1 MATYLTDELI
11 SSSDFAKRFG
21 TYLSQIK
28 ENSVEKFA
36 ILKNNKIEAIM
47 VSKVKFEKMSEA
59 LKRIEKQE
67 FLESIQ
73 SGLDDV
79 KNKKTKP
86 IDSLWDEL

>member
-1 MATYLTDELI
+1 I

>member
-47 VSKVKFEKMSEA
+47 VSQEKFEKMNEA

-73 SGLDDV
+73 AGLDDI
-79 KNKKTKP
+79 KNKKTKS